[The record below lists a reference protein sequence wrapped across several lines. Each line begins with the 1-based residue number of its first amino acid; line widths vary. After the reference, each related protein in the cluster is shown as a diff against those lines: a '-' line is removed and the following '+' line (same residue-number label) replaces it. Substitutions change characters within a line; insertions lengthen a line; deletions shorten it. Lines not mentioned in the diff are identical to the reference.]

1 MDTILFSLVLFF
13 AAPPQQEPNEHLK
26 PLAWLEG
33 SWVGTGK
40 YGEVEMED
48 RITYTLTHGGH
59 FLQLKAVARMGGQ
72 VVQSGSGMI
81 GYDKAKNKLVMHTFF
96 TSGEIGMTESLPSK
110 EKNVWRFAVR
120 IGVKQPWEDARAIM
134 TKVDRD
140 TYTYVVQMKR
150 GDEFVTF
157 FDATYKRKKE

>member
-1 MDTILFSLVLFF
+1 
-13 AAPPQQEPNEHLK
+13 
-26 PLAWLEG
+26 
-33 SWVGTGK
+33 
-40 YGEVEMED
+40 
-48 RITYTLTHGGH
+48 
-59 FLQLKAVARMGGQ
+59 
-72 VVQSGSGMI
+72 
-81 GYDKAKNKLVMHTFF
+81 MHTYF
-96 TSGEIGMTESLPSK
+96 TSGEIGMTESLPSQ

-150 GDEFVTF
+150 RDAFVTF